1 MDCKEINSVDV
12 ATYIAKQ
19 AVIEYYY
26 IDLTKIQKILYACYG
41 TYLAVTVK
49 RLCIDN
55 PKAWSNG
62 PVFQKVYDFSIKNID
77 FIQSLLE
84 LPDTLNNSLPVDEL
98 KLLDKAVTFF
108 SQYQSFQLVNWSRK
122 GCGHWDKATNHGY
135 NLHVKID
142 DSLIAD
148 YFKTIIK
155 EESSGEQSS

>member
-77 FIQSLLE
+77 FIQSLFW
-84 LPDTLNNSLPVDEL
+84 N
-98 KLLDKAVTFF
+98 
-108 SQYQSFQLVNWSRK
+108 Y
-122 GCGHWDKATNHGY
+122 
-135 NLHVKID
+135 
-142 DSLIAD
+142 LIH
-148 YFKTIIK
+148 
-155 EESSGEQSS
+155 